1 MKFLGT
7 PLSIYRYQELYSVA
21 ALSKLARSEEL
32 PFVDVR
38 SAFLECIGSPFSQLI
53 SGDGLHPTEKG
64 YEIVAR
70 CFREWLES
78 IKE

>member
-1 MKFLGT
+1 MQPVEIPRYASFHI
-7 PLSIYRYQELYSVA
+7 PLSGAVFI
-21 ALSKLARSEEL
+21 SKLARSEEL

-70 CFREWLES
+70 CFRERLES